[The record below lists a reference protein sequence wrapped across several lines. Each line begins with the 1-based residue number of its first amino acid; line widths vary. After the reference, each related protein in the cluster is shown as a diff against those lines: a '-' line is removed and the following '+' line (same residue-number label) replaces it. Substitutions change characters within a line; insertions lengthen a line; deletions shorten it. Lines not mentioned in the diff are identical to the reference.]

1 MKLFLCFLLMLPF
14 SGCTNNS
21 LSASPRGNSS
31 ADLKTLYILVLVPR
45 QVQLVFDQQDAL
57 LHIDL
62 AVDAINSYNGLLE
75 GFQLETIV
83 ADSDCDDGTV
93 GVENF
98 VRSVYHSGKQVVGV
112 VGLPC
117 TTAAYDVLS
126 LCSHE
131 QIDLLGIHLSL
142 SDHLSSIPNAFGIV
156 TPYSSFSQV
165 HFERLEIFSGKNF
178 AIIFEAALNPFITKL
193 KSRSNFTVVS
203 MIEATNEHI
212 PLIEVVDKG
221 AVIVVL
227 AAGNELTRKTLCL
240 AYHNELFF
248 PFFQFVLLGLFDGS
262 IVDTISFAHEGKV
275 YSCTP
280 EQLGSSLQYAFFVSP
295 YLKLT
300 KNNTIVPFSNFSS
313 NNVLTAASVDGV
325 LAFAICLNRSQSILL
340 EMNLSLA
347 DYHAGRSDITAVLR
361 DCFYQLDFNGLSSRI
376 KFDQHTHFVS
386 RPVGLA
392 QVVGIGFVLFGFFS
406 NGSYTQLNTV
416 NISGKSSVPAL
427 HLAVSSIFMLLTS
440 IQLVAVVIF
449 HALNVAYRK
458 RKSVKASST
467 RLKHVVFVGCYFLI
481 GAALLAIS
489 RKAYESV
496 ATAVNH
502 PFLCNL
508 ELWWL
513 NLGLFLIIITVL
525 VRTWRIYYINL
536 CAESLRKPGR
546 IVSDASLL
554 CAVGVLLGGVV
565 LLLTIQTAVSPLTA
579 SVEHRGV
586 TQQSYSFEVV
596 CHASNTST
604 AFTVVEGV
612 YLTCLA
618 VSLSILALLTRRFPI
633 RAHRPR
639 GIILLSVTLL
649 IATAGSEIFSYLI
662 ANVNI
667 TLTITMVRFQVY
679 FLVCSALV
687 FVPPLWPIFKSK
699 EIFSENRSI
708 VAQSRNRLTSR
719 TTESTLYSL

>member
-21 LSASPRGNSS
+21 LSASPCGNSS

-165 HFERLEIFSGKNF
+165 HFENLEIFSGKNF

-193 KSRSNFTVVS
+193 ESRSSFTVVS
-203 MIEATNEHI
+203 IIEATSEHI

-227 AAGNELTRKTLCL
+227 AAGNELIRKTLCL

-262 IVDTISFAHEGKV
+262 IVDTISFAYEGKA

-280 EQLGSSLQYAFFVSP
+280 EQLGTSLQYAFFVSP

-325 LAFAICLNRSQSILL
+325 LAFAICLNRSQSILW
-340 EMNLSLA
+340 
-347 DYHAGRSDITAVLR
+347 
-361 DCFYQLDFNGLSSRI
+361 
-376 KFDQHTHFVS
+376 K
-386 RPVGLA
+386 
-392 QVVGIGFVLFGFFS
+392 
-406 NGSYTQLNTV
+406 
-416 NISGKSSVPAL
+416 
-427 HLAVSSIFMLLTS
+427 
-440 IQLVAVVIF
+440 
-449 HALNVAYRK
+449 
-458 RKSVKASST
+458 
-467 RLKHVVFVGCYFLI
+467 
-481 GAALLAIS
+481 
-489 RKAYESV
+489 
-496 ATAVNH
+496 
-502 PFLCNL
+502 
-508 ELWWL
+508 
-513 NLGLFLIIITVL
+513 
-525 VRTWRIYYINL
+525 
-536 CAESLRKPGR
+536 
-546 IVSDASLL
+546 
-554 CAVGVLLGGVV
+554 
-565 LLLTIQTAVSPLTA
+565 
-579 SVEHRGV
+579 
-586 TQQSYSFEVV
+586 
-596 CHASNTST
+596 
-604 AFTVVEGV
+604 
-612 YLTCLA
+612 
-618 VSLSILALLTRRFPI
+618 
-633 RAHRPR
+633 
-639 GIILLSVTLL
+639 
-649 IATAGSEIFSYLI
+649 
-662 ANVNI
+662 
-667 TLTITMVRFQVY
+667 
-679 FLVCSALV
+679 
-687 FVPPLWPIFKSK
+687 
-699 EIFSENRSI
+699 
-708 VAQSRNRLTSR
+708 
-719 TTESTLYSL
+719 